1 MANAIKDIAVVTGG
15 ASGIGLGT
23 VELLAERDIHVIAVD
38 RDEYKLAKLENH
50 ERIHPLSGNV
60 SSNDTWQEV
69 IALAKTDLGQA
80 PNMYVANAATVIV
93 GTTLELSDDDWSTI
107 LETNLMGTVRGA
119 RALLPG
125 MIAAG
130 KGAMVM
136 IGSIDGFM
144 AEQGLAAYCA
154 SKGAIAQFS
163 KALAVDHARQNIRV
177 NCVCPGVTDTPLFRY
192 HLSKSDEPEAVLAA
206 GIKRIY
212 CAIPDPD
219 ERVAGKS
226 FAKLKEAGLEVEV
239 GLCKAEA
246 RRLNAAYIKHRTQGL
261 PLVLLKLA
269 QTLDGRIAAKGGVPC
284 MLGSCANLDIW
295 SIFDTRDN
303 GTSHSSSR
311 SYHQGFN
318 QFFSFC
324 IGRKIILFVPSFY
337 SFYCLQ

>member
-38 RDEYKLAKLENH
+38 RDEYKLAKLENR

-93 GTTLELSDDDWSTI
+93 GTTLELSDEDWSTI
-107 LETNLMGTVRGA
+107 LETNLMGSVRGA

-206 GIKRIY
+206 RTDRNPLGRLLTPADIARTVAFLLSDDAAGITG
-212 CAIPDPD
+212 ALIPVD
-219 ERVAGKS
+219 
-226 FAKLKEAGLEVEV
+226 AGLSTSFEFRT
-239 GLCKAEA
+239 GAEW
-246 RRLNAAYIKHRTQGL
+246 GDM
-261 PLVLLKLA
+261 V
-269 QTLDGRIAAKGGVPC
+269 
-284 MLGSCANLDIW
+284 
-295 SIFDTRDN
+295 
-303 GTSHSSSR
+303 
-311 SYHQGFN
+311 
-318 QFFSFC
+318 
-324 IGRKIILFVPSFY
+324 
-337 SFYCLQ
+337 